1 MCLCLKYI
9 IFDIYFQLA
18 LFIKN
23 DIWTQNHHSTYEE
36 VISARTVKP
45 MKWSRGILTNQ
56 CAHAIKVSEEQI
68 VAWMTLGEPIQ
79 INREYCLPVSVQ

>member
-9 IFDIYFQLA
+9 IFDIFFQLA

-36 VISARTVKP
+36 GISAR
-45 MKWSRGILTNQ
+45 
-56 CAHAIKVSEEQI
+56 E
-68 VAWMTLGEPIQ
+68 
-79 INREYCLPVSVQ
+79 